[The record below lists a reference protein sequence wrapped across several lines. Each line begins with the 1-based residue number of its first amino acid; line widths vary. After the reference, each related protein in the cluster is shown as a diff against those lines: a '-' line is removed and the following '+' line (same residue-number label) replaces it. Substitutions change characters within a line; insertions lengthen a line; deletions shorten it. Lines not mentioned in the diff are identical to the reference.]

1 MEPRPQNALIPKF
14 EHARARAHARN
25 SRAHAGFWV
34 KRAGR
39 GALTSSRTMIE
50 ARRTARQNVVAT
62 AVAVTAVVA
71 ALGASLATAA
81 GAAGAPATRDASC
94 RGADKPAA
102 DTPSKKL
109 RKSIRC
115 LINRERAVHGFGK
128 LDHRRALQK
137 AGQRHAKTM
146 VATGCL
152 AHRCPGEVD
161 LEDRLRQAGY
171 FNGAS
176 SWRFAEN
183 TGCAASAEAMVA
195 GWMDVKFH
203 RINILNK
210 DFRDIGVGVVHK
222 RIKSRC
228 DEGFVTFAVVFGDRA
243 L

>member
-1 MEPRPQNALIPKF
+1 MCRLCPRRL
-14 EHARARAHARN
+14 ARD
-25 SRAHAGFWV
+25 
-34 KRAGR
+34 GR
-39 GALTSSRTMIE
+39 GSADDRQRLG
-50 ARRTARQNVVAT
+50 RR
-62 AVAVTAVVA
+62 
-71 ALGASLATAA
+71 GGGCS
-81 GAAGAPATRDASC
+81 
-94 RGADKPAA
+94 GADKPAA
-102 DTPSKKL
+102 DTPSRKL

-128 LDHRRALQK
+128 LAHRHALEK

-161 LEDRLRQAGY
+161 LEDRIREAGY

-195 GWMDVKFH
+195 GWLDVKYH

-210 DFRDIGVGVVHK
+210 DFHDIGVGVVHK
-222 RIKSRC
+222 RIKDRC
-228 DEGFVTFAVVFGDRA
+228 EHGFVTFAVVFGDRT

>member
-1 MEPRPQNALIPKF
+1 MTKP
-14 EHARARAHARN
+14 
-25 SRAHAGFWV
+25 
-34 KRAGR
+34 
-39 GALTSSRTMIE
+39 
-50 ARRTARQNVVAT
+50 RRTSTGRVLAT
-62 AVAVTAVVA
+62 ALAAACAVCV
-71 ALGASLATAA
+71 LGASLATAA
-81 GAAGAPATRDASC
+81 DVPTAGSASVARGGGC

-102 DTPSKKL
+102 STSSHKL

-128 LDHRRALQK
+128 LAHRQALEK

-152 AHRCPGEVD
+152 AHRCPGEID
-161 LEDRLRQAGY
+161 LEGRLRQAGY
-171 FNGAS
+171 FDGAS

-195 GWMDVKFH
+195 GWLDVKYH

-222 RIKSRC
+222 RIKDRC
-228 DEGFVTFAVVFGDRA
+228 DDGFVTFAVVFGSRT

>member
-1 MEPRPQNALIPKF
+1 
-14 EHARARAHARN
+14 
-25 SRAHAGFWV
+25 
-34 KRAGR
+34 
-39 GALTSSRTMIE
+39 MIE
-50 ARRTARQNVVAT
+50 ARRIATRNVLAT
-62 AVAVTAVVA
+62 AVGVAVVVV
-71 ALGASLATAA
+71 ALSASLATAA
-81 GAAGAPATRDASC
+81 DAPAAGAPTTRDASC

-161 LEDRLRQAGY
+161 LEERLRQAGY

-176 SWRFAEN
+176 SWSFAEN

-195 GWMDVKFH
+195 GWLDVKFH

-210 DFRDIGVGVVHK
+210 DFHDVGVGVVHK
-222 RIKSRC
+222 RIKDRC